1 MSAVTIV
8 SQPNKKMARKSVVK
22 MWVILALVAM
32 FSVLALAPVAAFAQE
47 PTTGC
52 VNGVDGSGQP
62 CLDLQAETLM
72 TQIFRWA
79 NIIIPVLLPLVAIG
93 IGIQFGGN
101 ILSSIKNFFGSFR
114 LG

>member
-1 MSAVTIV
+1 MTAAVTV
-8 SQPNKKMARKSVVK
+8 MHQPKKMARKSAIK

-32 FSVLALAPVAAFAQE
+32 FSVMALAPVSAFAQE
-47 PTTGC
+47 ASCT
-52 VNGVDGSGQP
+52 NGVDQNGDP
-62 CLDLQAETLM
+62 CLDIKAEMLM